1 MVGEMNGGPTL
12 IKTPFN
18 TLGSVM
24 DAELELDEEEL
35 LVETLRTFIVATSSE
50 TIMIEVKSFL
60 TILKTLVWFTRLGD
74 VSIDHLILN
83 R

>member
-1 MVGEMNGGPTL
+1 MKGIPSCR
-12 IKTPFN
+12 KCPFN
-18 TLGSVM
+18 TFGSVI

-60 TILKTLVWFTRLGD
+60 AILETLVWFTRLGD
-74 VSIDHLILN
+74 VSIDLLIL
-83 R
+83 RR

>member
-1 MVGEMNGGPTL
+1 MVGRMKGVPTL

-18 TLGSVM
+18 TLGSVI
-24 DAELELDEEEL
+24 DVELELDEEEL

-74 VSIDHLILN
+74 VSIDLLIL
-83 R
+83 RR

>member
-1 MVGEMNGGPTL
+1 MKGVTTL

-18 TLGSVM
+18 TLGSVI

-50 TIMIEVKSFL
+50 TIMIEVKSFW
-60 TILKTLVWFTRLGD
+60 TI
-74 VSIDHLILN
+74 
-83 R
+83 

>member
-35 LVETLRTFIVATSSE
+35 LVETLRTFIVATSS
-50 TIMIEVKSFL
+50 
-60 TILKTLVWFTRLGD
+60 
-74 VSIDHLILN
+74 
-83 R
+83 